1 MTNSEI
7 IALTMPKWG
16 MSMVTGKVT
25 GWLVDEGESVV
36 SGDEVV
42 EVETDKIA
50 GVVEAAD
57 AGTLRRQV
65 AGIGDSLAIGA
76 LLGVIAPEAVTDAE
90 IDAFI
95 AAFQDSYTPPEAD
108 EAEAGPTT
116 AFAEVDGLRLAYLDR
131 GEGDDPIV
139 LIHGFGGDLNSWLF
153 NQPVL
158 ASERRVIAL
167 DLPGH
172 GQSEKRVPEGGVP
185 ALANTVLGLLDELGL
200 ARAHF
205 VGHSLGGVVAA
216 MCALKR
222 PGGAASLTLV
232 ASGGLGEEIDAD
244 YISAFIAANRRKE
257 IKPLLARLFADGS
270 LVGREMI
277 NEVLKYKRLEG
288 VEEALRTIEGAT
300 FAGGKQSGTLIAP
313 LKGLDVPIQVIWGAQ
328 DRIIPVAHA
337 NALGD
342 KTPVH
347 VIEGAG
353 HMVHMEAAAEV
364 NRLIGNFVA
373 AH

>member
-1 MTNSEI
+1 MTDTNI

-25 GWLVDEGESVV
+25 GWLVDEGESV
-36 SGDEVV
+36 SPGDEVI
-42 EVETDKIA
+42 EIETDKIA
-50 GVVEAAD
+50 GVVEAGD

-65 AGIGDSLAIGA
+65 AQVGESLPIGA
-76 LLGVIAPEAVTDAE
+76 LLGVIAPESVPDAD

-95 AAFQDSYTPPEAD
+95 AAFQENYAPPEAD
-108 EAEAGPTT
+108 EAGEGPTT
-116 AFAEVDGLRLAYLDR
+116 SFAEVDGLRIAYLDT

-139 LIHGFGGDLNSWLF
+139 LIHGFGGDMNSWLF

-158 ASERRVIAL
+158 AANRRVIAV

-185 ALANTVLGLLDELGL
+185 ALAEIVLGLLDQLGV

-205 VGHSLGGVVAA
+205 AGHSLGGVVAA
-216 MCALKR
+216 LCALKR
-222 PGGAASLTLV
+222 PEGTASLTLV
-232 ASGGLGEEIDAD
+232 ASGGLGEEIDTD
-244 YISAFIAANRRKE
+244 YISSFIAANRRKE
-257 IKPLLARLFADGS
+257 IKPLLSRLFADAA

-277 NEVLKYKRLEG
+277 NDVLKYKRLEG
-288 VEEALRTIEGAT
+288 VEAALRAIESAT
-300 FAGGKQSGTLIAP
+300 FRDGRQSGTVVAP
-313 LKGLDVPIQVIWGAQ
+313 LKGLEVPIQVIWGDQ

-337 NALGD
+337 HALGD
-342 KTPVH
+342 KAQVH

-364 NRLIGNFVA
+364 NRLIEAFVA
-373 AH
+373 S